1 MTWRPTPGM
10 LKAESVVQT
19 MLTDAATRHF
29 FITDP
34 TLRHRWVQTVADAL
48 DGFLRNADVAEFLSD
63 DSSHMIARDESNG
76 QLKRVE
82 PVDDR
87 HAEVLVDHEELIAGV
102 IADHAPAKEAA
113 TGKRRGRGR
122 PKLSAAEK
130 KKRKAAKQANAVEA
144 EAAT

>member
-48 DGFLRNADVAEFLSD
+48 DGFRSGADEPEFPLEE
-63 DSSHMIARDESNG
+63 RDEIPHLGNG
-76 QLKRVE
+76 QDDPPTRTYLAPLPYKAE
-82 PVDDR
+82 PTADDER
-87 HAEVLVDHEELIAGV
+87 RAMEVQAQS
-102 IADHAPAKEAA
+102 PAK
-113 TGKRRGRGR
+113 RRSRGR